1 MSPSMKVFRWIL
13 SHLTLITIVL
23 VILYFYW
30 SWGENKQDTSIMSS
44 TAGSAD
50 SQIKEPVKENIQQ
63 NDKEQKQ
70 TQTSRQHSVTEAYQM
85 NSDNVHY
92 LDHAVKNDAIKYPP
106 AESSRLAT
114 EKSLTGKAE
123 PLPDPQAFS
132 ERMRQ
137 YQLNLSREERERL
150 KSYDKALQARN
161 RTKVMSVKAV
171 AEPVFSDEQIVPNK
185 MAYPEPQEINNHT
198 LLKPVTEVAREP
210 LGQKPGI
217 EAVAVPSVEV
227 SESVQKPVINE
238 NLQKQIRSRQK
249 QLSHQMIS
257 LLSATDIPGKSV
269 SHEADLIVPAADTQP
284 VAEIKHNS
292 SSVPFSVPEVKP
304 VIITTEQKKL
314 LAEARKAFEQGQ
326 YAIAEEK
333 YLRLAA
339 LLPELPD
346 VMGELA
352 NVYRAQRRMSDYV
365 AANTRFVKRLV
376 NHYRFK
382 EARRVVAET
391 AGVNRNVADK
401 QRRIINNKQK
411 QVGTENFIQ

>member
-1 MSPSMKVFRWIL
+1 VSPSMKVFRWIL

-30 SWGENKQDTSIMSS
+30 SWGDNKQDTSITSS

-63 NDKEQKQ
+63 NDNEQKQ
-70 TQTSRQHSVTEAYQM
+70 TIRQYSVTESYQT
-85 NSDNVHY
+85 NSDNEP
-92 LDHAVKNDAIKYPP
+92 YP
-106 AESSRLAT
+106 E
-114 EKSLTGKAE
+114 KAE
-123 PLPDPQAFS
+123 PIPDPQAFS

-137 YQLNLSREERERL
+137 YQLRLSREERERL
-150 KSYDKALQARN
+150 SNYDKALQARN
-161 RTKVMSVKAV
+161 RTKVMGVKAV
-171 AEPVFSDEQIVPNK
+171 AQPVFPDEQIVLNK
-185 MAYPEPQEINNHT
+185 TAYPEPQEINNPPRV
-198 LLKPVTEVAREP
+198 KPVTEFAREP
-210 LGQKPGI
+210 LGQKP
-217 EAVAVPSVEV
+217 ATAVVAVPSVEV
-227 SESVQKPVINE
+227 AESAQKPVINDS
-238 NLQKQIRSRQK
+238 LQKQIRTRQE

-257 LLSATDIPGKSV
+257 LLSATDMPGKSA
-269 SHEADLIVPAADTQP
+269 SNKADQMEPAADIRP
-284 VAEIKHNS
+284 VTETKHNNP
-292 SSVPFSVPEVKP
+292 SVPLSVPEVKP
-304 VIITTEQKKL
+304 VIKTAEQKQI

-326 YAIAEEK
+326 YAVAEEK

-352 NVYRAQRRMSDYV
+352 NVYRAQGRMTDYV

-382 EARRVVAET
+382 EAWRVVAET
-391 AGVNRNVADK
+391 ADVDRNIADK

-411 QVGTENFIQ
+411 QVETENFIQ

>member
-30 SWGENKQDTSIMSS
+30 SWGDNKQDTSITSS

-63 NDKEQKQ
+63 NDNEQKQ
-70 TQTSRQHSVTEAYQM
+70 TIRQYSVTESYQT
-85 NSDNVHY
+85 NSDNEP
-92 LDHAVKNDAIKYPP
+92 YP
-106 AESSRLAT
+106 E
-114 EKSLTGKAE
+114 KAE
-123 PLPDPQAFS
+123 PIPDPQAFS

-137 YQLNLSREERERL
+137 YQLRLSREERERL
-150 KSYDKALQARN
+150 SNYDKALQARN
-161 RTKVMSVKAV
+161 RTKVMGVKAV
-171 AEPVFSDEQIVPNK
+171 AQPVFPDEQIVLNK
-185 MAYPEPQEINNHT
+185 TAYPEPQEINNPPRV
-198 LLKPVTEVAREP
+198 KPVTEFAREP
-210 LGQKPGI
+210 LGQKP
-217 EAVAVPSVEV
+217 ATAVVAVPSVEV
-227 SESVQKPVINE
+227 AESAQKPVN
-238 NLQKQIRSRQK
+238 NDSLQKQIRTRQE

-257 LLSATDIPGKSV
+257 LLSATDMPGKSA
-269 SHEADLIVPAADTQP
+269 SNKADQMEPAADIRP
-284 VAEIKHNS
+284 VTETKHNNP
-292 SSVPFSVPEVKP
+292 SVPLSVPEVKP
-304 VIITTEQKKL
+304 VIKTAEQKQI

-326 YAIAEEK
+326 YAVAEEK

-352 NVYRAQRRMSDYV
+352 NVYRAQGRMTDYV

-382 EARRVVAET
+382 EAWRVVAET
-391 AGVNRNVADK
+391 ADVDRNIADK

-411 QVGTENFIQ
+411 QVETENFIQ